1 MSPKA
6 FTVLLAAA
14 LLGVALAAY
23 AVITREVP
31 VQVAAVNR
39 PLLPELG
46 DRLEDI
52 AAIAI
57 VSGGE
62 TVRLRRVDDR
72 WVVENKGDFPV
83 DPDKV
88 RALVL
93 GLAELRVIEAKTD
106 DPEKL
111 ARLELEEPGPDAASR
126 LVRLFDDSG
135 APIAEV
141 VVGKRRFGLFGPGKS
156 GNYVRLASDTQAWLA
171 DRPIDALTDP
181 LDWVDRNLIWLPR
194 DDIAEVRVHIG
205 TEAEYTLAR
214 TDPEGPFQLLDLAEG
229 EVADVSKVER
239 VVSALGTMTL
249 TDIATRDSFPFPEPA
264 TRARYTAFD
273 GLVVDVTLY
282 ERPEAQEAEEDADSA
297 QYWVVLDVR
306 EGEPRPRPEAAA
318 QEDDGEEDAA
328 ARKPLSERVAEL
340 RSRYGNWTFRISRF
354 LAERLLWQKEDLL
367 EQPSS

>member
-6 FTVLLAAA
+6 FAVLLVATI
-14 LLGVALAAY
+14 LGVALAGY
-23 AVITREVP
+23 AVVTREVP

-46 DRLEDI
+46 DRLEQI
-52 AAIAI
+52 AQIAI
-57 VSGGE
+57 VSRGE
-62 TVRLRRVDDR
+62 TVRLRRMDDQ
-72 WVVENKGDFPV
+72 WVVENKGGFPV

-106 DPEKL
+106 DPDKL
-111 ARLELEEPGPDAASR
+111 ARLELEEPGPDAASK
-126 LVRLFDDSG
+126 LVRLLDAQG
-135 APIAEV
+135 TPVAEV

-156 GNYVRLASDTQAWLA
+156 GNYVRLASETQAWLA

-181 LDWVDRNLIWLPR
+181 LDWVDRNLIWIPR

-205 TEAEYTLAR
+205 TEEEYTLAR
-214 TDPEGPFQLLDLAEG
+214 TDPEGPFQLLDLPEG

-249 TDIATRDSFPFPEPA
+249 TDIATRDSAALPEPV
-264 TRARYTAFD
+264 TRARYTTFD
-273 GLVVDVTLY
+273 GLIVEVALY
-282 ERPEAQEAEEDADSA
+282 ERQKAQGAEEDAEA
-297 QYWVVLDVR
+297 AEYWVVLDAR
-306 EGEPRPRPEAAA
+306 EGEPRPRPEAGA
-318 QEDDGEEDAA
+318 QEEVEEDAA
-328 ARKPLSERVAEL
+328 ERKPLAERVAEL
-340 RSRYGNWTFRISRF
+340 RPRYGNWTFRISRF
-354 LAERLLWQKEDLL
+354 LAERLLWRKEDLL